1 MGVSQKGTHCETC
14 KQDLVACVGHFGY
27 LDLALPVFHVGH
39 FRTTITILQSVCKNC
54 SRVML
59 KPEDAKNFSK
69 KLTNPNLSYLA
80 KKLIHHQVLKAAKKN
95 TKCQH
100 CDCLNGTVKKGGL
113 MKIVHEKL
121 KGKKKTD
128 PLVTAAL
135 DELLSAAGNNKELAS
150 MLTPS
155 ALQEELNPIE
165 VMKIFKNI
173 PKAEIPLLGMTSV
186 DADPSDLIV
195 TRVYV
200 PPPCIR
206 PSVMS
211 EIKSGT

>member
-1 MGVSQKGTHCETC
+1 MGVSQKGTLCETC

-39 FRTTITILQSVCKNC
+39 FRTTITILQSICKNC

-59 KPEDAKNFSK
+59 KPPEAKSFSK
-69 KLTNPNLSYLA
+69 RLTNPNLSYLA
-80 KKLIHHQVLKAAKKN
+80 KKTIHHQVLKAAKKN
-95 TKCQH
+95 TRCQY
-100 CDCLNGTVKKGGL
+100 CDNLNGTVKKGGL
-113 MKIVHEKL
+113 LKIVHEKL

-128 PLVTAAL
+128 PLVTKAL
-135 DELLSAAGNNKELAS
+135 DEILAAAGTNKELAN
-150 MLTPS
+150 MLTPAS
-155 ALQEELNPIE
+155 LQEELNPIE
-165 VMKIFKNI
+165 VMKMFKNI
-173 PKAEIPLLGMTSV
+173 PKNDVALLGMTSG
-186 DADPSDLIV
+186 DADPGDLIV

>member
-1 MGVSQKGTHCETC
+1 MGVSQKGTLCETC

-39 FRTTITILQSVCKNC
+39 FRATITILQSICKNC

-59 KPEDAKNFSK
+59 KPDIAKMFSK
-69 KLTNPNLSYLA
+69 RLTNPNLSYLA
-80 KKLIHHQVLKAAKKN
+80 KKTIHHQVLKAAKKN
-95 TKCQH
+95 TRCIY
-100 CDCLNGTVKKGGL
+100 CDSINGTVKKGGL

-128 PLVTAAL
+128 PMVTAAL
-135 DELLSAAGNNKELAS
+135 DELLSATENNKELAS
-150 MLTPS
+150 IVTPS
-155 ALQEELNPIE
+155 SLQEELNPIE

-173 PKAEIPLLGMTSV
+173 PKDDIPLLGMTSIN
-186 DADPSDLIV
+186 ADPSDLIV